1 MMSSQRDL
9 PFHPVRSRRDSYG
22 ATGPEPHPGKGGHV
36 AIFVSLVNW
45 TEQGIAGFKDTSKRV
60 EAVQETLA
68 KYGGSIKDMYWT
80 IGPYDVV
87 AVIEA
92 PDDES
97 ATAALLE
104 IGTKGNV
111 RTSTMRGFTRTE
123 FEAIIAKT
131 G

>member
-1 MMSSQRDL
+1 
-9 PFHPVRSRRDSYG
+9 
-22 ATGPEPHPGKGGHV
+22 V
-36 AIFVSLVNW
+36 AIFVSLVSW

-104 IGTKGNV
+104 IGAKGNV

-123 FEAIIAKT
+123 IDAIIAKT
-131 G
+131 S

>member
-1 MMSSQRDL
+1 M
-9 PFHPVRSRRDSYG
+9 
-22 ATGPEPHPGKGGHV
+22 

-45 TEQGIAGFKDTSKRV
+45 TDQGIAGFKDTSKRV
-60 EAVQETLA
+60 DAVEQTLA
-68 KYGGSIKDMYWT
+68 KHGGRIRDMYWT

-104 IGTKGNV
+104 IGARGNV
-111 RTSTMRGFTRTE
+111 RTTTLRGFDRAE
-123 FEAIIAKT
+123 MEAIISKT

>member
-1 MMSSQRDL
+1 M
-9 PFHPVRSRRDSYG
+9 
-22 ATGPEPHPGKGGHV
+22 AT
-36 AIFVSLVNW
+36 FVTLVNW
-45 TEQGIAGFKDTSKRV
+45 TEQGISTFRDTPKRV
-60 EAVQETLA
+60 DGVKQILSKHGA
-68 KYGGSIKDMYWT
+68 SFKDMYWT

-104 IGTKGNV
+104 IGAQGNI
-111 RTSTMRGFTRTE
+111 RTTTLRAFDRSE
-123 FEAIIAKT
+123 IEAIIKKT

>member
-1 MMSSQRDL
+1 M
-9 PFHPVRSRRDSYG
+9 
-22 ATGPEPHPGKGGHV
+22 

-45 TEQGIAGFKDTSKRV
+45 TEQGITGFKDTSKRL
-60 EAVQETLA
+60 EAVEQTLA
-68 KYGGSIKDMYWT
+68 KHGASFKSMYWT
-80 IGPYDVV
+80 IGPYDIV

-104 IGTKGNV
+104 IGAKGNV
-111 RTSTMRGFTRTE
+111 RTTTLRGFTRTE
-123 FEAIIAKT
+123 FEGIIAKT

>member
-1 MMSSQRDL
+1 MAL
-9 PFHPVRSRRDSYG
+9 
-22 ATGPEPHPGKGGHV
+22 
-36 AIFVSLVNW
+36 FVSLVNW
-45 TEQGIAGFKDTSKRV
+45 TEQGITTFKDTPKRV
-60 EAVQETLA
+60 DAVKQILTKHGA
-68 KYGGSIKDMYWT
+68 SFKDMYWT

-104 IGTKGNV
+104 IGALGNV
-111 RTSTMRGFTRTE
+111 RTTTLRAFDRSE
-123 FEAIIAKT
+123 IESIIKKT

>member
-1 MMSSQRDL
+1 
-9 PFHPVRSRRDSYG
+9 V
-22 ATGPEPHPGKGGHV
+22 ATF
-36 AIFVSLVNW
+36 ISLVNW

-60 EAVQETLA
+60 DAVQETLA
-68 KYGGSIKDMYWT
+68 KHGGKIKDMYWT

-104 IGTKGNV
+104 IGAIGNV
-111 RTSTMRGFTRTE
+111 RTTTLRGFNRTE
-123 FEAIIAKT
+123 MEAIIAKT

>member
-1 MMSSQRDL
+1 
-9 PFHPVRSRRDSYG
+9 V
-22 ATGPEPHPGKGGHV
+22 ATF
-36 AIFVSLVNW
+36 ISLVNW

-60 EAVQETLA
+60 DAVQETLA
-68 KYGGSIKDMYWT
+68 KHGGKIKDMYWT

-104 IGTKGNV
+104 IGAIGNV
-111 RTSTMRGFTRTE
+111 RSTTLRGFKRTVR
-123 FEAIIAKT
+123 EAIIAKT